1 MKSIELLPAALCM
14 ARVVVIDDVLT
25 NLRLLQ
31 SSLSAFGLRQLKVF
45 SDPAVGLEWL
55 QHNDWDL
62 LLLDLDMPAPD
73 GFEILRQLAGRDRG
87 SAPVIIVTALSDLPS
102 RRRGLQLGAND
113 YLCKPLD
120 LPELLL
126 RVRNNLEL
134 SQARQALQQERES
147 LEQKVQQ
154 RTEQLSGS
162 YRALILSLSRAAE
175 YKDNETGN
183 HILRI
188 GESAALMARALDQ
201 DADWVEMLRLAAPMH
216 DIGKIGIPDHILG
229 KPGAFTAEERALMN
243 HHPRIGYDI
252 LHAEPTAPTEPL
264 MALAAEI
271 ALYHHEKWDGSGYPH
286 GLKGLDIPLSAR
298 IVALCDVYDALRSLR
313 PYKQPWTAE
322 RAQAH
327 IHAQAGEHFD
337 PQLVAV
343 MSGLFG
349 QLEQLQESM
358 ADTADTL

>member
-1 MKSIELLPAALCM
+1 MNSIEPLSAALCM
-14 ARVVVIDDVLT
+14 SRVVVIDDVHT
-25 NLRLLQ
+25 NLRLIEA
-31 SSLSAFGLRQLKVF
+31 SLSAFGLSQLKIF
-45 SDPAVGLEWL
+45 SDSAAGLDWL

-87 SAPVIIVTALSDLPS
+87 SAPVLIVTALNDVSS

-126 RVRNNLEL
+126 RVRNSLAL
-134 SQARQALQQERES
+134 SQASRALQQERKN
-147 LEQKVQQ
+147 LEQMVQQ

-188 GESAALMARALDQ
+188 GESAALMARALNQ
-201 DADWVEMLRLAAPMH
+201 DANWVEMLRLAAPMH
-216 DIGKIGIPDHILG
+216 DIGKIGIPDNVLG
-229 KPGAFTAEERALMN
+229 KPGAFTAEERELMN

-252 LHAEPTAPTEPL
+252 LHAEPTEPAEPL

-271 ALYHHEKWDGSGYPH
+271 ALYHHEKWDGSGYPY

-313 PYKQPWTAE
+313 PYKKAWSPE

-327 IHAQAGEHFD
+327 IHEQAGQHFD

-343 MSGLFG
+343 MSGLFA
-349 QLEQLQESM
+349 QLEQLQENM